1 MTDIP
6 VQECPRCT
14 ISHPATLFE
23 PDDPVCPYCKVEVA
37 EILADRLGSAH
48 ERKGKRS
55 KTVAQMA
62 EQLKNFTPDPEQPP
76 PPPPPPPPKVDK
88 PKAKDLGPRA
98 EAEDPKAI
106 AKRVLLQRE
115 LMRRRLLPFVEHSK
129 PKYLA
134 GWVHKEICAKLE
146 QFAQDVVDG
155 KSPRLMLF
163 LPPRHGKLIENKAL
177 VLTQNRGWT
186 THGDLRP
193 GDYVFHPSGK
203 AVKVLAVSAEDM
215 AECVVETSDGAKIK
229 CHENHEWTIHDRTTK
244 TTRTVETKWL
254 MATTKF
260 GKQRKLGSGP
270 PGKRG
275 HRYKF
280 QIDRI
285 AALEFPEADLSLP
298 PYFLGAW
305 LGDGH
310 TERPYLCASAKDTQT
325 LARCAELVGQPSS
338 VRVHKDTGVIY
349 HYFSGLSKA
358 MRSLGL
364 LGHKHIPAVYQQSSI
379 AQRMQ
384 LLAGL
389 IDTDG
394 SVEPGTGRVRIVTA
408 LPGLR
413 DDVVQLLRGL
423 GFVPR
428 VSEAEACVST
438 SGVIGRNKCY
448 TVSFYPDKPIPTAL
462 PRKQIKHMRPNERI
476 AITAVYK
483 TTDTAPG
490 KCIQV
495 DSPDGLYLVGR
506 ELTPT
511 HNSQIASIDFPAW
524 FLGHHPDMEVIA
536 CSYSASLAE
545 KFSRKVRALVR
556 TPEFQ
561 GAFPDCVLDPEA
573 QAAEGWQLLA
583 GGGYAP
589 AGVNGPITGKGAHV
603 LIIDDPVKNREEAES
618 ANQQEAVI
626 DWYTSTAYTRLA
638 PGGGV
643 LVIMTRW
650 HDADLAGKL
659 LQAQTEGGDQWEVIS
674 YPAIAVDDEKYRRAG
689 DALHPERYPV
699 EALARIKNALLA
711 STGVRDWEALYQ
723 QNPVSNEGD
732 YFAKKDFKYYKPE
745 EIADKRLRYYAA
757 FDFAIGK
764 KEQNDYTVGIVVGVD
779 TADNIYIVD
788 LIRGRWSSE
797 DLIEQIL
804 DLYVKWKPS
813 IVGLERGV
821 IEMSIG
827 PFLSKRIEERK
838 LWEMYIEELKP
849 GRRDKVARARAIQGR
864 IQQGKVFFPAGG
876 HFVPTLMAEMLRFPS
891 GEHDDQVD
899 ALAWIGHMMVEFH
912 GIKDKQEEKKKS
924 WRDKVEKLAREA
936 ARKKKPPKDGDNS
949 GKRRSAMA
957 A

>member
-1 MTDIP
+1 MSDIP
-6 VQECPRCT
+6 VQECPRCNVA
-14 ISHPATLFE
+14 HPATLFE
-23 PDDPVCPYCKVEVA
+23 AEDPLCPYCKTEVA
-37 EILADRLGSAH
+37 EILANKLDFAR
-48 ERKGKRS
+48 EKRGKRS
-55 KTVAQMA
+55 RTVAEMS
-62 EQLKNFTPDPEQPP
+62 ERLKTFTPEEPE
-76 PPPPPPPPKVDK
+76 PKKPAPEPKPEVK
-88 PKAKDLGPRA
+88 RPKAEDLGPK
-98 EAEDPKAI
+98 AEDPKAI
-106 AKRVLLQRE
+106 AKRVLVQRE

-163 LPPRHGKLIENKAL
+163 MPPRHGK
-177 VLTQNRGWT
+177 
-186 THGDLRP
+186 
-193 GDYVFHPSGK
+193 
-203 AVKVLAVSAEDM
+203 
-215 AECVVETSDGAKIK
+215 
-229 CHENHEWTIHDRTTK
+229 
-244 TTRTVETKWL
+244 
-254 MATTKF
+254 
-260 GKQRKLGSGP
+260 
-270 PGKRG
+270 
-275 HRYKF
+275 
-280 QIDRI
+280 
-285 AALEFPEADLSLP
+285 
-298 PYFLGAW
+298 
-305 LGDGH
+305 
-310 TERPYLCASAKDTQT
+310 
-325 LARCAELVGQPSS
+325 
-338 VRVHKDTGVIY
+338 
-349 HYFSGLSKA
+349 
-358 MRSLGL
+358 
-364 LGHKHIPAVYQQSSI
+364 
-379 AQRMQ
+379 
-384 LLAGL
+384 
-389 IDTDG
+389 
-394 SVEPGTGRVRIVTA
+394 
-408 LPGLR
+408 
-413 DDVVQLLRGL
+413 
-423 GFVPR
+423 
-428 VSEAEACVST
+428 
-438 SGVIGRNKCY
+438 
-448 TVSFYPDKPIPTAL
+448 
-462 PRKQIKHMRPNERI
+462 
-476 AITAVYK
+476 
-483 TTDTAPG
+483 
-490 KCIQV
+490 
-495 DSPDGLYLVGR
+495 
-506 ELTPT
+506 
-511 HNSQIASIDFPAW
+511 SQIASIDFPAW

-659 LQAQTEGGDQWEVIS
+659 LQAENDGGDKWEVIS
-674 YPAIAVDDEKYRRAG
+674 YPAIALEDEKYRRAG

-699 EALARIKNALLA
+699 EALTRIKNALLA

-732 YFAKKDFKYYKPE
+732 YFSKKDIRYYKPE
-745 EIADKRLRYYAA
+745 DIADKLLRYYAA

-779 TADNIYIVD
+779 IEDNIYIVD
-788 LIRGRWSSE
+788 LIRGRWSSD

-827 PFLSKRIEERK
+827 PFLYKRIEERK
-838 LWEMYIEELKP
+838 LWEMFIEELKP

-876 HFVPTLMAEMLRFPS
+876 HFVPTLIAEMLRFPS

-899 ALAWIGHMMVEFH
+899 ALAWIGHMMAEFH
-912 GIKDKQEEKKKS
+912 GIKVKEEEKKKS
-924 WRDKVEKLAREA
+924 WRDKLEKLARDVT
-936 ARKKKPPKDGDNS
+936 RTKKPPKDGTPP
-949 GKRRSAMA
+949 GKRKSAMA